1 MHKFHIDCAKFL
13 YKSNDQNQLLAN
25 TENLISKH
33 SLYLILTM
41 QVSCSMF
48 LTMHVRNFK
57 IRSTSS
63 PRRNTRG
70 MFRTRN
76 TNIAWNFYSLMFK
89 NFVILFATMH
99 SIFSIPSGNFHFVQ
113 ASIPQRLAL
122 PASNVAVGSV
132 FNLDFPILYVLHG
145 NKELI
150 LMLGLLCF
158 MMIWRNMMII
168 ILWYGHMMVM
178 THCQD
183 HILT

>member
-13 YKSNDQNQLLAN
+13 YQSNDQNQFLAN

-41 QVSCSMF
+41 HVQSF

-57 IRSTSS
+57 IRSTSN

-76 TNIAWNFYSLMFK
+76 TNIAWNFFPWCLRTLLSYLQQCIQFSQSPLETSTLFGLLFLRDWLCQLVMWLLEVYS
-89 NFVILFATMH
+89 I
-99 SIFSIPSGNFHFVQ
+99 SIFLFYI
-113 ASIPQRLAL
+113 
-122 PASNVAVGSV
+122 
-132 FNLDFPILYVLHG
+132 YVLHG

-150 LMLGLLCF
+150 LFVVLSMYAS
-158 MMIWRNMMII
+158 IYRI
-168 ILWYGHMMVM
+168 
-178 THCQD
+178 
-183 HILT
+183 